1 MQEIYGHW
9 RTYQYK
15 RPNAAQIRRPYM
27 KEERATPPSAKPR
40 ADLDG
45 RGEDSA
51 TRLFGQ
57 VVSTAVESALTKVTR
72 KNAKDN
78 VAIFV
83 DYDNVYWTLMNRY
96 RHDPDHEDSDKNL
109 FERLWNFYGMD
120 NIRMFKAYADFEQV
134 DANLT
139 SLQKKRIQIRHVY
152 ANGKSEDKAKNASD
166 IELSI
171 DAMETSY
178 SDPNITCYVF
188 VTADSDM
195 IPIMSRMLYR
205 GKYVE
210 LFYVEDAIAKHT
222 DIRNYAHE
230 SHDLLSFLH
239 VDISPKNPSD
249 FLEDA
254 IGYISEWHAQPANK
268 TKNLG
273 PKWLRDGLADYLSI
287 PSNTASQV
295 IDLLHRGNYIRE
307 ELRTNEYGTHKNIIL
322 NTEVEIPSR
331 EQLSTNF

>member
-1 MQEIYGHW
+1 MTPSGGRRRQE
-9 RTYQYK
+9 
-15 RPNAAQIRRPYM
+15 P
-27 KEERATPPSAKPR
+27 
-40 ADLDG
+40 DV
-45 RGEDSA
+45 RGDDSA
-51 TRLFGQ
+51 AKIFGQ
-57 VVSTAVESALTKVTR
+57 VVSTAVESAMTR
-72 KNAKDN
+72 VSRRSSKDN
-78 VAIFV
+78 VAVFV

-96 RHDPDHEDSDKNL
+96 RHDPDHEDADKNL

-152 ANGKSEDKAKNASD
+152 ANGKNEDKAKNASD

-205 GKYVE
+205 GKHVE

-230 SHDLLSFLH
+230 SHDLLDFLR

-249 FLEDA
+249 FIEEA
-254 IGYISEWHAQPANK
+254 VTYISDWHAQPANK

-295 IDLLHRGNYIRE
+295 IDLLHKGNYIRE
-307 ELRTNEYGTHKNIIL
+307 ELRTNEYGTHKNIVL
-322 NTEVEIPSR
+322 AVDTETSGHAARSASHLAVNP
-331 EQLSTNF
+331 

>member
-1 MQEIYGHW
+1 MRQN
-9 RTYQYK
+9 K
-15 RPNAAQIRRPYM
+15 NPSSAS
-27 KEERATPPSAKPR
+27 SAKR
-40 ADLDG
+40 DG
-45 RGEDSA
+45 RSDE
-51 TRLFGQ
+51 
-57 VVSTAVESALTKVTR
+57 VSKYYHQTISNAVESAIHR
-72 KNAKDN
+72 MARGNPKDN

-83 DYDNVYWTLMNRY
+83 DYDNVFWTLMNRY
-96 RHDPDHEDSDKNL
+96 RHDPDHEESDRNL
-109 FERLWNFYGMD
+109 FERLWEFYGKD
-120 NIRMFKAYADFEQV
+120 NVRLYRAYADFEQV

-152 ANGKSEDKAKNASD
+152 ANGKNEDKAKNASD

-171 DAMETSY
+171 DAMETCY

-205 GKYVE
+205 GKHVE
-210 LFYVEDAIAKHT
+210 LYYVEDAIAKHT

-230 SHDLLSFLH
+230 SYDLLDFLR
-239 VDISPKNPSD
+239 VDVSPKNPSD
-249 FLEDA
+249 YLQDA
-254 IGYISEWHAQPANK
+254 VVYISEWHAQPANK

-295 IDLLHRGNYIRE
+295 IELLHRYNIIRE
-307 ELRTNEYGTHKNIIL
+307 ELRTNEFGTHKNIVLSDDIS
-322 NTEVEIPSR
+322 VEELTTSDKIP
-331 EQLSTNF
+331 TNF

>member
-1 MQEIYGHW
+1 MNDDRLTGSRSRH
-9 RTYQYK
+9 
-15 RPNAAQIRRPYM
+15 
-27 KEERATPPSAKPR
+27 RAEAEPR
-40 ADLDG
+40 AD
-45 RGEDSA
+45 DS
-51 TRLFGQ
+51 TLRLLGQ
-57 VVSTAVESALTKVTR
+57 VIGGAVESAMLRAAHRNPKE
-72 KNAKDN
+72 N

-83 DYDNVYWTLMNRY
+83 DYDNVFWTLMNRY
-96 RHDPDHEDSDKNL
+96 RHDPDHEDANRNL
-109 FERLWNFYGMD
+109 FDRLWNFYGMD

-139 SLQKKRIQIRHVY
+139 SLQKKRVQIRHVY
-152 ANGKSEDKAKNASD
+152 ANGKNEDKAKNASD

-171 DAMETSY
+171 DAMESSY
-178 SDPNITCYVF
+178 SDPHISCYVF

-205 GKYVE
+205 GKTVE

-230 SHDLLSFLH
+230 SYDLLQFLH
-239 VDISPKNPSD
+239 VDVSPKNPAD

-254 IGYISEWHAQPANK
+254 ITYISEWHAQPANK

-295 IDLLHRGNYIRE
+295 IDLLHRNNLIRE
-307 ELRTNEYGTHKNIIL
+307 ELRTNEYGTHKNIVL
-322 NTEVEIPSR
+322 NLDPDAHMTASGVSGGHH
-331 EQLSTNF
+331 STG

>member
-1 MQEIYGHW
+1 M
-9 RTYQYK
+9 
-15 RPNAAQIRRPYM
+15 N
-27 KEERATPPSAKPR
+27 EERLTAPSAR
-40 ADLDG
+40 Q
-45 RGEDSA
+45 RGDTDTRESESA
-51 TRLFGQ
+51 ARMFGQ
-57 VVSTAVESALTKVTR
+57 VVSTAVESAMAR
-72 KNAKDN
+72 INRSNAKDN

-152 ANGKSEDKAKNASD
+152 ANGKNEDKAKNASD

-195 IPIMSRMLYR
+195 IPIMSRMLFR

-230 SHDLLSFLH
+230 SYDLLQFLG
-239 VDISPKNPSD
+239 VDVSPKNPSD
-249 FLEDA
+249 YLSDA
-254 IGYISEWHAQPANK
+254 MNYISEWHAQPANK

-273 PKWLRDGLADYLSI
+273 PKWLRDGLADYLAI

-295 IDLLHRGNYIRE
+295 IDLLHRGGYIRE
-307 ELRTNEYGTHKNIIL
+307 ELRTNEYGTHKNIVLVADEEDL
-322 NTEVEIPSR
+322 NEGSENQTPGE
-331 EQLSTNF
+331 

>member
-1 MQEIYGHW
+1 K
-9 RTYQYK
+9 T
-15 RPNAAQIRRPYM
+15 
-27 KEERATPPSAKPR
+27 
-40 ADLDG
+40 
-45 RGEDSA
+45 
-51 TRLFGQ
+51 
-57 VVSTAVESALTKVTR
+57 
-72 KNAKDN
+72 N
-78 VAIFV
+78 VAVFV

-96 RHDPDHEDSDKNL
+96 RHDPDHEDPARNL
-109 FERLWNFYGMD
+109 FDRIWEQYGLD

-152 ANGKSEDKAKNASD
+152 ANGKNEDKAKNASD

-178 SDPNITCYVF
+178 SDPNISCYVF

-222 DIRNYAHE
+222 DIRNYAHQ
-230 SHDLLSFLH
+230 SYDLLQFLH
-239 VDISPKNPSD
+239 VDVSPKNPGD
-249 FLEDA
+249 YVEEALT
-254 IGYISEWHAQPANK
+254 YISEWHAQPANK
-268 TKNLG
+268 SKNLG
-273 PKWLRDGLADYLSI
+273 PKWLRDGLADYLAI

-322 NTEVEIPSR
+322 NVES
-331 EQLSTNF
+331 

>member
-1 MQEIYGHW
+1 
-9 RTYQYK
+9 
-15 RPNAAQIRRPYM
+15 M
-27 KEERATPPSAKPR
+27 KEERMSSSGGKVR
-40 ADLDG
+40 EEWDLRSDDMVS
-45 RGEDSA
+45 RKFS
-51 TRLFGQ
+51 Q
-57 VVSTAVESALTKVTR
+57 VIANAVEQALNHSSR
-72 KNAKDN
+72 KSSKDN

-96 RHDPDHEDSDKNL
+96 RHDPDHEDVDKNL
-109 FERLWNFYGMD
+109 FDRLWTFYGMD

-152 ANGKSEDKAKNASD
+152 ANGKNEDKAKNASD

-205 GKYVE
+205 GKHVE

-230 SHDLLSFLH
+230 SYDLLEFLC

-249 FLEDA
+249 FVDEA
-254 IGYISEWHAQPANK
+254 IDYISEWHAQPANK

-273 PKWLRDGLADYLSI
+273 PKWLRDGLADYLAI

-307 ELRTNEYGTHKNIIL
+307 ELRTNEYGTHKNIVL
-322 NTEVEIPSR
+322 NSDADVPE
-331 EQLSTNF
+331 EQISTNF

>member
-1 MQEIYGHW
+1 MSDERMPH
-9 RTYQYK
+9 
-15 RPNAAQIRRPYM
+15 AQRRRLD
-27 KEERATPPSAKPR
+27 EETRNQNNSN
-40 ADLDG
+40 
-45 RGEDSA
+45 DSA
-51 TRLFGQ
+51 LRTFSQ
-57 VVSTAVESALTKVTR
+57 VITSAVKEAMATGTSR
-72 KNAKDN
+72 GAKSN
-78 VAIFV
+78 VAVFV

-96 RHDPDHEDSDKNL
+96 RHDPDHEDPQRNL
-109 FERLWNFYGMD
+109 FDRLWEEYGLD

-139 SLQKKRIQIRHVY
+139 SLQKKRVQIRHVY
-152 ANGKSEDKAKNASD
+152 ANGKNEDKAKNASD

-178 SDPNITCYVF
+178 SDPNISCYVF

-230 SHDLLSFLH
+230 SHDLLQFLR
-239 VDISPKNPSD
+239 VDISPKNPAD
-249 FLEDA
+249 YVEDA
-254 IGYISEWHAQPANK
+254 MRYIGEWHSQPANK
-268 TKNLG
+268 SKNLG
-273 PKWLRDGLADYLSI
+273 PKWLRDGLADSLSI

-295 IDLLHRGNYIRE
+295 IDLLHRGNFIRE
-307 ELRTNEYGTHKNIIL
+307 ELRTNEYGTHKNIVL
-322 NTEVEIPSR
+322 NND
-331 EQLSTNF
+331 LSMRAGVSGAS

>member
-1 MQEIYGHW
+1 MNDEKVIQS
-9 RTYQYK
+9 
-15 RPNAAQIRRPYM
+15 NRRRH
-27 KEERATPPSAKPR
+27 ES
-40 ADLDG
+40 DG
-45 RGEDSA
+45 RGEDTAS
-51 TRLFGQ
+51 RIFSQ
-57 VVSTAVESALTKVTR
+57 VVTTAVEDAMSRITQKGS
-72 KNAKDN
+72 KNN
-78 VAIFV
+78 VAVFV

-96 RHDPDHEDSDKNL
+96 RHDPDHEDPQKNL
-109 FERLWNFYGMD
+109 FDRLWELYGLD
-120 NIRMFKAYADFEQV
+120 NIRMFKAYADYEQV

-152 ANGKSEDKAKNASD
+152 ANGKNEDKAKNASD

-178 SDPNITCYVF
+178 SDPNISCYVF

-205 GKYVE
+205 GKFVE

-222 DIRNYAHE
+222 DIRNYAHQ
-230 SHDLLSFLH
+230 SYDLLSFLH
-239 VDISPKNPSD
+239 VDVSPKNPADYVSD
-249 FLEDA
+249 A
-254 IGYISEWHAQPANK
+254 MQYISEWHGQPANK
-268 TKNLG
+268 SKNLG

-295 IDLLHRGNYIRE
+295 IDLLHRGSFIRE

-322 NTEVEIPSR
+322 NQETLRSSNVLAS
-331 EQLSTNF
+331 EQMPTNF

>member
-1 MQEIYGHW
+1 MNGDRHTTTRARSRGDAELKPEEASA
-9 RTYQYK
+9 RTIG
-15 RPNAAQIRRPYM
+15 NIVSGAIEAAM
-27 KEERATPPSAKPR
+27 LRAA
-40 ADLDG
+40 
-45 RGEDSA
+45 
-51 TRLFGQ
+51 
-57 VVSTAVESALTKVTR
+57 R
-72 KNAKDN
+72 KNPRDN

-96 RHDPDHEDSDKNL
+96 RHDPDHEDPDRNL
-109 FERLWNFYGMD
+109 FERLWSFYGLD
-120 NIRMFKAYADFEQV
+120 NIRSFKAYADFEQV

-139 SLQKKRIQIRHVY
+139 SLQKKRVQIRHVY

-171 DAMETSY
+171 DAMETAY
-178 SDPNITCYVF
+178 SDPNTTCYVF

-230 SHDLLSFLH
+230 SHDLLAFLN
-239 VDISPKNPSD
+239 VDVSPKNPAD

-254 IGYISEWHAQPANK
+254 IRYIAEWHAQPANK

-295 IDLLHRGNYIRE
+295 IDLLHRHAYIRE
-307 ELRTNEYGTHKNIIL
+307 ELRTNEYGTHKNIVLGVDIERRMTAGA
-322 NTEVEIPSR
+322 N
-331 EQLSTNF
+331 

>member
-1 MQEIYGHW
+1 MNEDKL
-9 RTYQYK
+9 T
-15 RPNAAQIRRPYM
+15 AAPARRRP
-27 KEERATPPSAKPR
+27 APPEQT
-40 ADLDG
+40 
-45 RGEDSA
+45 GEDPA
-51 TRLFGQ
+51 VRAFGQ
-57 VVSTAVESALTKVTR
+57 VISTAVETAMSKLSAQS
-72 KNAKDN
+72 AKDN

-96 RHDPDHEDSDKNL
+96 RHDPDHEDPHRNL
-109 FERLWNFYGMD
+109 FDRLWAFYGMD
-120 NIRMFKAYADFEQV
+120 NIRMFKAYADYEQV

-152 ANGKSEDKAKNASD
+152 ANGKNEDKAKNASD

-171 DAMETSY
+171 DAMETAY
-178 SDPNITCYVF
+178 SDPNISCYVF

-205 GKYVE
+205 GKHVE

-230 SHDLLSFLH
+230 SYDLLTFLR

-249 FLEDA
+249 YVEDA
-254 IGYISEWHAQPANK
+254 VAYIADWHSQAANK

-273 PKWLRDGLADYLSI
+273 PKWLRNGLADYLAI

-307 ELRTNEYGTHKNIIL
+307 ELRTNEFGTHKNIVL
-322 NTEVEIPSR
+322 TGETAYYA
-331 EQLSTNF
+331 EQES

>member
-1 MQEIYGHW
+1 MNDDKL
-9 RTYQYK
+9 TTSA
-15 RPNAAQIRRPYM
+15 PRRRSTSSDM
-27 KEERATPPSAKPR
+27 HA
-40 ADLDG
+40 
-45 RGEDSA
+45 EDP
-51 TRLFGQ
+51 TVRVFGQ
-57 VVSTAVESALTKVTR
+57 VISTAVETAMTRISAQ
-72 KNAKDN
+72 NAKDN

-96 RHDPDHEDSDKNL
+96 RHDPDHEDSDRNL

-120 NIRMFKAYADFEQV
+120 NVRMFKAYADFEQV

-152 ANGKSEDKAKNASD
+152 ANGKNEDKAKNASD

-205 GKYVE
+205 GKHVE

-230 SHDLLSFLH
+230 SYDLLEFLR
-239 VDISPKNPSD
+239 VDVSPKNPTD
-249 FLEDA
+249 YLDEA
-254 IGYISEWHAQPANK
+254 IAYITDWHAQAANK

-307 ELRTNEYGTHKNIIL
+307 ELRTNEYGTHKNIVL
-322 NTEVEIPSR
+322 NDDICYPNDPTGSE
-331 EQLSTNF
+331 

>member
-1 MQEIYGHW
+1 MNDERLVNPRGKH
-9 RTYQYK
+9 RAEAEL
-15 RPNAAQIRRPYM
+15 RPDG
-27 KEERATPPSAKPR
+27 AT
-40 ADLDG
+40 L
-45 RGEDSA
+45 
-51 TRLFGQ
+51 RLIGQ
-57 VVSTAVESALTKVTR
+57 AVGSAVESAMQHAARRNPKE
-72 KNAKDN
+72 N

-96 RHDPDHEDSDKNL
+96 RHDPDHEDAEKNL
-109 FERLWNFYGMD
+109 FERLWDYYGMD

-205 GKYVE
+205 GKFVE

-222 DIRNYAHE
+222 DIRNYAHA
-230 SHDLLSFLH
+230 SYDLLGFLR
-239 VDISPKNPSD
+239 VDVSPKNPAD

-254 IGYISEWHAQPANK
+254 VSYIAEWHSQPANR

-273 PKWLRDGLADYLSI
+273 PKWLRDGLADHLSI

-295 IDLLHRGNYIRE
+295 IDLLHRHSLIKE
-307 ELRTNEYGTHKNIIL
+307 DLRTNEYGTHKNIVL
-322 NTEVEIPSR
+322 NTDTDLAAACAAAAANQPAQQHGQHAHAPHAHSH
-331 EQLSTNF
+331 SHGGGH

>member
-1 MQEIYGHW
+1 M
-9 RTYQYK
+9 
-15 RPNAAQIRRPYM
+15 ND
-27 KEERATPPSAKPR
+27 ERLMGVRGKHRETADMRMDDLASANV
-40 ADLDG
+40 
-45 RGEDSA
+45 
-51 TRLFGQ
+51 FGQ
-57 VVSTAVESALTKVTR
+57 VVSKAVEMAMTR
-72 KNAKDN
+72 ATQINPKEN
-78 VAIFV
+78 VAVFV

-96 RHDPDHEDSDKNL
+96 RHDPDHDDPERNL
-109 FERLWNFYGMD
+109 FERLWNLYGID

-134 DANLT
+134 GANLT

-152 ANGKSEDKAKNASD
+152 ANGKNEDKAKNASD

-178 SDPNITCYVF
+178 SDPNISCYVF

-205 GKYVE
+205 GKHVE

-222 DIRNYAHE
+222 DIRNYAHT
-230 SHDLLSFLH
+230 SYDLLRFLN
-239 VDISPKNPSD
+239 VDISPKNPAD

-254 IGYISEWHAQPANK
+254 ITYIGEWHAQPANK

-273 PKWLRDGLADYLSI
+273 PKWLRDGLADYLAI

-295 IDLLHRGNYIRE
+295 IDLLHRNSLIKE

-322 NTEVEIPSR
+322 NSENEAVHANAQHSGA
-331 EQLSTNF
+331 QH